1 MTAGDEWAGKTNR
14 HGRGGG
20 AKVTVMDAGC
30 AGRAPLG
37 KWRATAIPW
46 REEGTAG
53 RELTVP
59 DRTRHDTARGGT
71 GYSCV
76 GTAATGEHGLGT
88 PRAQHSSH
96 REHGPRALTV
106 AGRGVAVLRR
116 AAPYPRTAPRT
127 GQQPERLYGH
137 RQSRAVSGTGAT
149 LGHRWG
155 TLVARDSGAQGRA
168 RHGGV
173 PGPAGL
179 HLPPAV
185 VHSTVSPHG
194 DRGAGGSSP
203 ASQTLPGLGAG
214 PPGESRW
221 RRGRGGPGPGRTQP
235 PRGWPGR
242 GCPRGS
248 GPTGPLRLRR
258 AAPAASRAAPAPRG
272 SFQHGRAF
280 PELQTNTHRFPPPRP
295 GDCVRELSDSCLPRP
310 KSAHISV

>member
-20 AKVTVMDAGC
+20 AKVAVMDAGC

-53 RELTVP
+53 RELTAP

-96 REHGPRALTV
+96 REHGPGALTA

-127 GQQPERLYGH
+127 GQQPERPYGH

-194 DRGAGGSSP
+194 DRGPGGSSP

-214 PPGESRW
+214 PRGDPAGGGAGAG
-221 RRGRGGPGPGRTQP
+221 RGRAARSLHVGGPAV
-235 PRGWPGR
+235 
-242 GCPRGS
+242 
-248 GPTGPLRLRR
+248 
-258 AAPAASRAAPAPRG
+258 AAHAAPAPRARSASAG
-272 SFQHGRAF
+272 PLPPL
-280 PELQTNTHRFPPPRP
+280 PERLRLRGAVSSTVELSPSCRPTHTASPRP
-295 GDCVRELSDSCLPRP
+295 VPAIV
-310 KSAHISV
+310 SAS